1 MFCVYT
7 FTQASCQ
14 YLFHW
19 SNASVRIFSNSALV
33 SIPFIYRQHVHVRV
47 CACEYR
53 LYYGMKLII
62 EPSFSLLSPP
72 ASAFPAEAISKIY
85 KSAQKNE
92 VTKDLFLAS
101 RPILVTF
108 SWSLAE
114 GMPFPIA
121 LVRCCEQ
128 RETAE
133 KSRPLALH
141 RCYS

>member
-33 SIPFIYRQHVHVRV
+33 SIPFIYRQHVHARV

-53 LYYGMKLII
+53 LCCGMKLII

-72 ASAFPAEAISKIY
+72 ASAFPAEAISKIC
-85 KSAQKNE
+85 KSAEKKGSNKGTFFGKQTHFGYIFLVFGGRDAIPHCPRTVSE
-92 VTKDLFLAS
+92 VLLANNVKLPK
-101 RPILVTF
+101 RV
-108 SWSLAE
+108 
-114 GMPFPIA
+114 
-121 LVRCCEQ
+121 VR
-128 RETAE
+128 
-133 KSRPLALH
+133 
-141 RCYS
+141 